1 VNLPADGSIIEDP
14 QWYRDAV
21 IYSCHVRSFQDSN
34 GDGFG
39 DFRGLADRLDYLQ
52 DLGVTA
58 IWLLP
63 FYPSPLR
70 DDGYD
75 IADYTSIHP
84 DYGTMRQFKRFVRE
98 AHARG
103 LKVITELVINHTSDQ
118 HPWFQRAVKSPPGS
132 RYRDWYVW
140 SDTPDPYPE
149 VRIIFQDFETSNW
162 TWHAEAG
169 QYYWHRFFS
178 HQPDLNFDNPEV
190 HAALKGVL
198 DFWAEVGV
206 DGFRLDAIPYLYE
219 REGTN
224 GENLPETHG
233 FLKELRA
240 HLDQHWPGRM
250 FLAEANQWPEDAAAY
265 FGDGDECHMNFHF
278 PLMPRLFMA
287 VRQEDRFPV
296 IDILQQ
302 TPEIPESSQWALFLR
317 NHDELTLEMVTDE
330 ERDFMYRAYAH
341 DSRMRINLGIR
352 RRLSPLLGGDRR
364 LIELLNSLL
373 FSMPGTPVIYY
384 GDEIGMGDNIWL
396 GDRNGVRTPMQWSA
410 DRNAGFSSANPQR
423 LYLPVVIDP
432 EYHYER
438 INVESQEEN
447 ASSLLLWMRRLI
459 ALRQRHTGLFGR
471 GDIEF
476 VHPSNHKVL
485 AYVRR
490 WRAPEG
496 GPEQEVLV
504 VANLSRHAQAAEIPL
519 EGQQGLSPIEMF
531 GRTAFPPITDQPYP
545 LTLGPYQFYWFSL
558 ERAPSRLSLSQMRE
572 HATATTPET
581 LDPVPELTVSGEW
594 RALLRGPGKERLEA
608 ALPAIL
614 SRQRWFGGKARTV
627 TGCHVVDVAPL
638 GPKDDPGAAP
648 ADRPRRVHRRG
659 AGGVRGRRRLRRGG
673 GRRAGRRDHATG
685 GAGPRQ
691 GARSSGDRPV
701 CSTTRCRTTPPVVC
715 CSRPWPATA
724 AHGPR
729 PASWSA
735 SARAASAAEAR
746 TSDVHAKVLRG
757 EQSNTSIIY
766 GDRYLMK
773 VLRRLEP
780 GESPDV
786 EIGRFLSGRI
796 EHVPEL
802 LGTIDHRRRGSDTPS
817 TLAILQRFVPNE
829 GDAWVHT
836 LDELERYAER
846 VMTDP
851 PPGGIPEPRG
861 TTLEAARHE
870 LSEDA
875 HGLVG
880 PYLDV
885 AHLLGVR
892 TAEMHVALAGPRLPT
907 TRARA
912 TRSHPS
918 PSPASTSA
926 RCTSRCATP
935 SVVGSSRPGRPPI
948 VCRTNA
954 PASGSRARRPGGGAA
969 RPAPHPLDHPDRDRP
984 HPRPRGLPP
993 RAGAVD
999 RAGPRHH
1006 RLRGRAGSAA
1016 RRAAAEALA
1025 PARRRGDA
1033 ALVPV
1038 RVALGPALPG
1048 RAGRHHARPRVLRRA
1063 ARSPRDLEPVGLHRL
1078 PPRLP
1083 RDRGRARVRPDR
1095 PRPHRHPA
1103 RRLPAR
1109 EGDLRARLRDEQ
1121 PPRVGRHPAHRHR
1134 RRARR
1139 PARVTDRPGGPDVPS
1154 TPKRP
1159 VTPNDRP
1166 APPGAATEAARCRRR
1181 PRRPRRRRPG

>member
-1 VNLPADGSIIEDP
+1 MTVPQDGAIITDP

-21 IYSCHVRSFQDSN
+21 IYSCHVRSFADSN

-84 DYGTMRQFKRFVRE
+84 DYGTMRQFKRFVKE

-118 HPWFQRAVKSPPGS
+118 HPWFQRAVAAPKGS

-162 TWHAEAG
+162 QWHPEAG

-190 HAALKGVL
+190 HEALKGVL
-198 DFWAEVGV
+198 DFWAEIGV
-206 DGFRLDAIPYLYE
+206 DGFRLDAIPYLFE

-224 GENLPETHG
+224 GENLPETHDY
-233 FLKELRA
+233 LKELRA
-240 HLDQHWPGRM
+240 HLDERWPGRM
-250 FLAEANQWPEDAAAY
+250 FLAEANQWPEDAAEY

-302 TPEIPESSQWALFLR
+302 TPEVPDGAQWALFLR

-341 DSRMRINLGIR
+341 DARMRINLGIR

-364 LIELLNSLL
+364 LIEMMNSLM
-373 FSMPGTPVIYY
+373 FSMPGTPVLYY

-447 ASSLLLWMRRLI
+447 ASSLLLWMKRLI
-459 ALRQRHTGLFGR
+459 ALRQRNTQLFGR

-476 VHPSNHKVL
+476 AHPDNPKVL
-485 AYVRR
+485 AYLRR
-490 WRAPEG
+490 WQPPDG
-496 GPEQEVLV
+496 GPEQIVLV
-504 VANLSRHAQAAEIPL
+504 VANLSRHAQSAQIPL
-519 EGQQGLSPIEMF
+519 AEHHGLSPVEMF

-545 LTLGPYQFYWFSL
+545 LTLGPYQFYWFSI

-572 HATATTPET
+572 FAGAATVET
-581 LDPVPELTVSGEW
+581 AEPVPELTLAGEW
-594 RALLRGPGKERLEA
+594 RALLRGPGRERLEA
-608 ALPAIL
+608 VLPAIL
-614 SRQRWFGGKARTV
+614 RRQRWFGGKAREV
-627 TGCHVVDVAPL
+627 GACHVVDVAPL
-638 GPKDDPGAAP
+638 GRKDDPALHLLIVRVEYVDGEPEEYVLAVGFAEGEDAGRVAATAP
-648 ADRPRRVHRRG
+648 TAVLAH
-659 AGGVRGRRRLRRGG
+659 VRGRGPRGHTG
-673 GRRAGRRDHATG
+673 ILYDVLQDEEAGRVLLDTVARGRRSKTSAGELVGRREPALGTKV
-685 GAGPRQ
+685 
-691 GARSSGDRPV
+691 RSSEL
-701 CSTTRCRTTPPVVC
+701 
-715 CSRPWPATA
+715 PA
-724 AHGPR
+724 R
-729 PASWSA
+729 M
-735 SARAASAAEAR
+735 
-746 TSDVHAKVLRG
+746 LRG

-786 EIGRFLSGRI
+786 EVGRFLTGRVA
-796 EHVPEL
+796 HVPEL
-802 LGTIDHRRRGSDTPS
+802 LGTIDHVRRGGGEPS

-851 PPGGIPEPRG
+851 PVGGVPDLKRSALALAEEELPES
-861 TTLEAARHE
+861 AHE
-870 LSEDA
+870 L
-875 HGLVG
+875 LG

-885 AHLLGVR
+885 AHLLGQR
-892 TAEMHVALAGPRLPT
+892 TAEMHVALADDGGRKGDAFSPEPFTSLYQ
-907 TRARA
+907 
-912 TRSHPS
+912 RSLYQS
-918 PSPASTSA
+918 M
-926 RCTSRCATP
+926 R
-935 SVVGSSRPGRPPI
+935 
-948 VCRTNA
+948 NA
-954 PASGSRARRPGGGAA
+954 LRRGLQQAGKASGSLTSTDARQRVADLAA
-969 RPAPHPLDHPDRDRP
+969 REDELLQRLRTLSDTRIEVSRIRTHGDYHLGQVLWTGRDLVIIDFEGEPARPLGERRLKRSALRDVAGMLRSFQYAS
-984 HPRPRGLPP
+984 HSALRFQVER
-993 RAGAVD
+993 GAVTPE
-999 RAGPRHH
+999 RESYEELRSWLAVWNRWTSAGF
-1006 RLRGRAGSAA
+1006 LRGYLTTAAGHGFVPDDPDHTAILLDTFLLEKA
-1016 RRAAAEALA
+1016 IYELGYEMNNRPEWVDIPLTGIAEVL
-1025 PARRRGDA
+1025 GD
-1033 ALVPV
+1033 
-1038 RVALGPALPG
+1038 
-1048 RAGRHHARPRVLRRA
+1048 
-1063 ARSPRDLEPVGLHRL
+1063 
-1078 PPRLP
+1078 PP
-1083 RDRGRARVRPDR
+1083 
-1095 PRPHRHPA
+1095 
-1103 RRLPAR
+1103 
-1109 EGDLRARLRDEQ
+1109 
-1121 PPRVGRHPAHRHR
+1121 
-1134 RRARR
+1134 
-1139 PARVTDRPGGPDVPS
+1139 T
-1154 TPKRP
+1154 
-1159 VTPNDRP
+1159 
-1166 APPGAATEAARCRRR
+1166 
-1181 PRRPRRRRPG
+1181 